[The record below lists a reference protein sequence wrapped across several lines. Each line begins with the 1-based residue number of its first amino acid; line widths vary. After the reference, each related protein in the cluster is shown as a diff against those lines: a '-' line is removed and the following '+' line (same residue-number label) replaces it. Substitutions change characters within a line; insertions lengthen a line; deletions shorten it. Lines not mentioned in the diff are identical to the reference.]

1 MSVCDFNE
9 IIIMIMDYI
18 LLVLACVSAAFWLAT
33 KHISTGHT
41 SWSSSYI
48 IGTNIILIVA
58 FAVILI
64 KNIT

>member
-1 MSVCDFNE
+1 
-9 IIIMIMDYI
+9 MIMDYI

-58 FAVILI
+58 FAAILI

>member
-1 MSVCDFNE
+1 
-9 IIIMIMDYI
+9 MDYI
-18 LLVLACVSAAFWLAT
+18 LLVLACVSAAFWHAT
-33 KHISTGHT
+33 KHISTRHT

-58 FAVILI
+58 FAAILI